1 MSTLEQKKELR
12 NKGLTYQ
19 EIANELGISKQAVAQ
34 SLSKY
39 SPSYFRNVR
48 HETCIYKGLRYW
60 MNENKVTIAEFL
72 RKMGVKPYYRNYQNF
87 VDRMSG
93 RTEFRKKEI
102 DVILAFTG
110 MTYEEC
116 FKED

>member
-39 SPSYFRNVR
+39 SPRYFRRVSP
-48 HETCIYKGLRYW
+48 ETCIYKGLRDW
-60 MNENKVTIAEFL
+60 MNENKVTMAEFL
-72 RKMGVKPYYRNYQNF
+72 RKLGLTTNYRNYALYAE
-87 VDRMSG
+87 RLRG

-102 DVILAFTG
+102 DAILVFTG
-110 MTYEEC
+110 MTFEEC
-116 FKED
+116 FKEE